1 MNYRTLLYGA
11 NGLSRASAVAN
22 QLLVAAYKILGFVIL
37 TVVLLG
43 IAGFAIIHALYV
55 VHRAW
60 LAPAVIS
67 PTDPAVLDL
76 RARIAEERW
85 KREQVQGERLAIRPK
100 LERLR
105 MVARLE
111 QDFQRDFQAALA
123 ADTTSHRSS
132 LTLLGALN
140 QERHNVATELR
151 RVGTVLESSSVGQ
164 LREEFD
170 AKLIDKQKMLQ
181 SSYQLAQLA
190 QTRLDLQQRE
200 VELGDRIRRT
210 EREIE
215 SLAVA
220 RSGATSGKRL
230 TYEGLVL
237 RREHDRSL
245 AESAGAHAEV
255 EALEAALADL
265 ERTVAHYDELIAT
278 LREAPL
284 LRATEQQLA
293 LAFVPY
299 DNQGSMRE
307 GRPLYGCRL
316 FVVGC
321 HEVGRVKRYLPG
333 EHRQNHPVYGN
344 ELRGQLAE
352 LELDDP
358 EWAKASVLH
367 GGRPPLFL

>member
-1 MNYRTLLYGA
+1 MNYRTLIYGA

-22 QLLVAAYKILGFVIL
+22 QLLVAAYKVLGFVIL
-37 TVVLLG
+37 TVVLAG
-43 IAGFAIIHALYV
+43 IAGFAVIHALYV
-55 VHRAW
+55 IHHAW
-60 LAPAVIS
+60 LSPAVIS

-76 RARIAEERW
+76 RARIAEEQW
-85 KREQVQGERLAIRPK
+85 KRERVQGERLTIQPR

-123 ADTTSHRSS
+123 ADTSSHRSS
-132 LTLLGALN
+132 LTLLAALN

-151 RVGTVLESSSVGQ
+151 RVGAVLESSSVGQ
-164 LREEFD
+164 LRQEYD

-200 VELGDRIRRT
+200 VELSDRIRRI
-210 EREIE
+210 ERDIE
-215 SLAVA
+215 SLELA
-220 RSGATSGKRL
+220 RSGGGNGKRL

-245 AESAGAHAEV
+245 AEGVGARAEV
-255 EALEAALADL
+255 EALEASLAELD
-265 ERTVAHYDELIAT
+265 RTIAHYDELLAT
-278 LREAPL
+278 LRSAPL
-284 LRATEQQLA
+284 LRATEQQIELG
-293 LAFVPY
+293 FVPY
-299 DNQGSMRE
+299 ENQGSMRE
-307 GRPLYGCRL
+307 GTSVYGCRF
-316 FVVGC
+316 FVLAC
-321 HEVGRVKRYLPG
+321 REVGRVKRYLPG
-333 EHRQNHPVYGN
+333 EHRQDHPVYGN

-367 GGRPPLFL
+367 GSRPPLFL